1 MGRGGL
7 YAEGL
12 FKDGEHSRIVAAPLR
27 RGAGQG
33 AEGDDCAAALPE
45 LLHLGQ
51 GRGPHRGEGRQQ
63 QHPELQPGDLQPAIL
78 HPRAGERFVVDE
90 VEVDA
95 RLVHGAGQ
103 GVGGVGGVGGRGA
116 ELGAG
121 EPVGL
126 DGGDR
131 VEDGDVGHVAPLAEQ
146 VAQPPD
152 VVAEGAP
159 ALPVGLAEVHRRRHP
174 LVPAAEG
181 AVEHAVAV
189 VEVEPVGVVLVGP
202 GEVVLRRVPPAGAPV
217 GGQAGALLPVQV
229 GDGAGQLGLEGAG
242 AVGVLLVA
250 RKVVVPHVAEEV
262 AVVVGLAEH
271 VQPLAVG
278 AELGVA
284 HAACVQPVRERPEQV
299 LLQQGHHE
307 VVVLAADLVGA
318 RPQIHEQGRQQRP
331 RIEPL
336 LSSESLQES
345 L

>member
-1 MGRGGL
+1 MVVVDPRRRGDHVPLDERADQLRHGEVVLGRLRRHEAGHAAARAGV
-7 YAEGL
+7 AEDAVLGAAVGAGAVVGSGRL
-12 FKDGEHSRIVAAPLR
+12 DAKGMFEDGTYGRVVAAPLG

-33 AEGDDCAAALPE
+33 AKGDDDAASRPE
-45 LLHLGQ
+45 FPHLGQ

-78 HPRAGERFVVDE
+78 HPRAGERLVVDE

-103 GVGGVGGVGGRGA
+103 PVGGVGGRGP

-131 VEDGDVGHVAPLAEQ
+131 VEEGDVGYVVPLAEQ
-146 VAQPPD
+146 IAQPPD

-181 AVEHAVAV
+181 AVEHAVTV
-189 VEVEPVGVVLVGP
+189 VQVEPVGVVLVGP
-202 GEVVLRRVPPAGAPV
+202 GEVVLRRVAPAGAPV
-217 GGQAGALLPVQV
+217 GGQASALLPIQV

-242 AVGVLLVA
+242 AVGILLVA
-250 RKVVVPHVAEEV
+250 GKVVVAHVAKKS
-262 AVVVGLAEH
+262 
-271 VQPLAVG
+271 P
-278 AELGVA
+278 
-284 HAACVQPVRERPEQV
+284 
-299 LLQQGHHE
+299 
-307 VVVLAADLVGA
+307 
-318 RPQIHEQGRQQRP
+318 
-331 RIEPL
+331 
-336 LSSESLQES
+336 
-345 L
+345 